1 MISLGQAIRRHR
13 ETSRQ
18 ERAIARAY
26 RSASGSDMRTELQHL
41 VNYSDLR

>member
-13 ETSRQ
+13 ESSRR
-18 ERAIARAY
+18 EREIARAY